1 MTTQVPQSKHNIKM
15 KRKPGPELPVC
26 PRSCCCL
33 PLDINLAEISSARQ
47 EEEEV
52 RTRRLRVFSS
62 GRLRPPLSPCLPP
75 RSCSERGS
83 ALKMRSRRLEALPQ
97 ALVGRFRTRWSP
109 EISKNQ
115 HHVMSP
121 PLEAADS

>member
-1 MTTQVPQSKHNIKM
+1 M
-15 KRKPGPELPVC
+15 KRKPGPELPVY

-47 EEEEV
+47 EEEV

-83 ALKMRSRRLEALPQ
+83 ALKMRPPRLEVRKRLAAGRRGALPQ

-109 EISKNQ
+109 EISKF
-115 HHVMSP
+115 
-121 PLEAADS
+121 